1 MLAGDSTMHGS
12 SPRPWRCFPA
22 YQQPHI
28 MNLVFSTPVEVF
40 LAEVVPTMA
49 LGRLLHAR
57 GGVSDQF
64 VLNLGAVLSSPRPW
78 RCFSITSRKI
88 RSGSVFSTPV
98 EVFLYLRPVSPW
110 GVSLLHARGGVS
122 FYCGPVCWVYWSS
135 PRPWRCF
142 STHHHPPCQGRVFS
156 TPVEVFPA
164 MEVRCEQV
172 PGLLHARTLHTRTLS
187 HSTPL
192 SPSHHTLC
200 FLLAPGI
207 NF

>member
-1 MLAGDSTMHGS
+1 MRAGGRQHHAWVFSTPVEVFLGAPHRWWGGWRLLHARGGVSRSVGDIHAASSS

-78 RCFSITSRKI
+78 RCF
-88 RSGSVFSTPV
+88 PV
-98 EVFLYLRPVSPW
+98 KLL
-110 GVSLLHARGGVS
+110 SLCTAK
-122 FYCGPVCWVYWSS
+122 
-135 PRPWRCF
+135 
-142 STHHHPPCQGRVFS
+142 VFS
-156 TPVEVFPA
+156 TPVEVFP
-164 MEVRCEQV
+164 
-172 PGLLHARTLHTRTLS
+172 S
-187 HSTPL
+187 D
-192 SPSHHTLC
+192 
-200 FLLAPGI
+200 
-207 NF
+207 